1 MAFKMKGM
9 SFGKGTSYK
18 SPQAMK
24 KESAMKMAKKD
35 SAMDMAKR
43 SPMDMAKKSPMKKEK
58 TTYTNQERDALVKAS
73 GVSKEEATKMLNKKF
88 VDGRRTEKGEV
99 VKGGTKT
106 FEQGNKAA
114 GGKLNQLVAD
124 RKKHKKGSAEYNAI
138 QNQINKALGSKK
150 RHGQTSA
157 TTKDT
162 SRTTKT
168 TTKTPGIGTKDT
180 KVVKDTKGTTRK
192 IKEKEKDLQGNVT
205 AKSKQKFDAQGNRV
219 KKKEVTKT
227 EDTVTKFK
235 VKDKKLLSKK
245 GPAKV
250 KTRKRGGTGIGAAI
264 KSKLADRKARRAKQ
278 NA

>member
-1 MAFKMKGM
+1 SIKKNNMAFKMKGM

-99 VKGGTKT
+99 AKGGTKT
-106 FEQGNKAA
+106 FEQGNKAT
-114 GGKLNQLVAD
+114 GGKLNKLVAD

-168 TTKTPGIGTKDT
+168 TTKTPGVG
-180 KVVKDTKGTTRK
+180 
-192 IKEKEKDLQGNVT
+192 
-205 AKSKQKFDAQGNRV
+205 
-219 KKKEVTKT
+219 
-227 EDTVTKFK
+227 
-235 VKDKKLLSKK
+235 
-245 GPAKV
+245 
-250 KTRKRGGTGIGAAI
+250 
-264 KSKLADRKARRAKQ
+264 
-278 NA
+278 